1 MPFNLDATQSKQ
13 LYQDKKTILNVEFDL
28 FIMKNSHIMKSFYLK
43 IVQPPYILKI
53 FILLELKCLK

>member
-13 LYQDKKTILNVEFDL
+13 LYQDKMLNVEFDL

>member
-13 LYQDKKTILNVEFDL
+13 LYQDKILNVEFDL

>member
-1 MPFNLDATQSKQ
+1 MPFNLDVTQSKQ

-43 IVQPPYILKI
+43 IVQPP
-53 FILLELKCLK
+53 